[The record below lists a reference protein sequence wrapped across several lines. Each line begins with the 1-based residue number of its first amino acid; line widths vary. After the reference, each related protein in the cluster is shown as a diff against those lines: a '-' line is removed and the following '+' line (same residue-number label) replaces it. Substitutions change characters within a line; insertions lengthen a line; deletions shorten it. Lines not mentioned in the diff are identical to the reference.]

1 MNALP
6 AFRVSLAIVA
16 LSGMALS
23 LTVVMQYRRVVLLRL
38 GKVPG

>member
-1 MNALP
+1 MSALP

-23 LTVVMQYRRVVLLRL
+23 LTVAMQYRRVVLLRL